1 MSLSSSVSPT
11 LGAVRTTTPR
21 VAGAPTPISSYSN
34 LLGSIRTAGL
44 LERSR
49 VFYYS
54 VFATLVVAL
63 GGAVTGFLLLGPS
76 WFQLIIA
83 GALGIIFT
91 QFAFLGH
98 EASHRQVFTSGK
110 ANDRA
115 GRALA
120 VGVVGM
126 SYSWWMNKHTRHHAN
141 PNMVGKDPDI
151 AIDTFSFIEPDAA
164 SARGLR
170 ALITRHQAALF
181 FPFLAFEGINLH
193 VKSFGH
199 VFGRGKVDGRALE
212 IVLLVLRM
220 AVVVGAIFWVLP
232 LGMAFAFLGV
242 QLAVFGIY
250 MGASFAPNHI
260 GMEIVPE
267 GAKLDFLSKQVLT
280 SRNVKGGWWMS
291 AFMGGLNFQI
301 EHHLFPSMARPH
313 LRQTR
318 RLVREACAR
327 EGIPYTETSLRRAYL
342 IVLTYMR
349 EIGLY
354 SGQLAGFECPMAGQ
368 YRRV

>member
-1 MSLSSSVSPT
+1 MSLTSS

-21 VAGAPTPISSYSN
+21 VAGAPTPTSSYAT
-34 LLGSIRTAGL
+34 LLSAVRGAGL

-63 GGAVTGFLLLGPS
+63 GGAVAGFVLLGNS

-98 EASHRQVFTSGK
+98 EASHRQVFASGK

-115 GRALA
+115 GRVLA
-120 VGVVGM
+120 SGVVGM
-126 SYSWWMNKHTRHHAN
+126 SYSWWMTKHTRHHAN
-141 PNMVGKDPDI
+141 PNTVGKDPDI
-151 AIDTFSFIEPDAA
+151 AVDVVSFLEEDAA
-164 SARGLR
+164 TATGLR
-170 ALITRHQAALF
+170 ALITRHQATLF
-181 FPFLAFEGINLH
+181 FPFLLFEGINLH

-199 VFGRGKVDGRALE
+199 IFGRGKVDNRALE
-212 IVLLVLRM
+212 ITLIMARM
-220 AVVVGAIFWVLP
+220 AIVIGAVFWVLP

-242 QLAVFGIY
+242 QLAVFGVY

-260 GMEIVPE
+260 GMTILPE
-267 GAKLDFLSKQVLT
+267 GSKVDFLSKQVLT
-280 SRNVKGGWWMS
+280 GRNVTGGSWMT
-291 AFMGGLNFQI
+291 ALMGGLNFQI

-313 LRQTR
+313 LRATR
-318 RLVREACAR
+318 KLVRQVCQEQ
-327 EGIPYTETSLRRAYL
+327 GIVYTETSLSRAYV
-342 IVLTYMR
+342 IVLTYLR
-349 EIGLY
+349 DIGLY
-354 SGQLAGFECPMAGQ
+354 SGQLASFDCPAAGQ
-368 YRRV
+368 YRRP

>member
-1 MSLSSSVSPT
+1 MSLTPS
-11 LGAVRTTTPR
+11 LGAIRTTTRRAP
-21 VAGAPTPISSYSN
+21 GAPTPISSYSN
-34 LLGSIRTAGL
+34 LLGAIRAAGL

-49 VFYYS
+49 AFYLS

-63 GGAVTGFLLLGPS
+63 GGAITGFVMLGDS
-76 WFQLIIA
+76 WFQLLIA
-83 GALGIIFT
+83 AALGLIFT

-98 EASHRQVFTSGK
+98 EASHRQVFDSGR

-115 GRALA
+115 GRVLA
-120 VGVVGM
+120 SGVVGM

-141 PNMVGKDPDI
+141 PNMIGKDPDI
-151 AIDTFSFIEPDAA
+151 AIDVISFVEQDAA
-164 SARGLR
+164 SARGIR

-181 FPFLAFEGINLH
+181 FPFLLFEGINLH

-212 IVLLVLRM
+212 IALILARM
-220 AVVVGAIFWVLP
+220 AIVVGAVFWVLP
-232 LGMAFAFLGV
+232 VGMAFAFLGV
-242 QLAVFGIY
+242 QLAVFGVY

-260 GMEIVPE
+260 GMEVVPE

-280 SRNVKGGWWMS
+280 GRNVKGGAWMT

-301 EHHLFPSMARPH
+301 EHHLFPSMSRPH
-313 LRQTR
+313 LRRART
-318 RLVREACAR
+318 LVRETCAR

-342 IVLTYMR
+342 IVLTYLR

-354 SGQLAGFECPMAGQ
+354 SAMATFDCPMVEQ
-368 YRRV
+368 YRRA

>member
-1 MSLSSSVSPT
+1 MSLSSS

-34 LLGSIRTAGL
+34 LLSAIRSAGL

-63 GGAVTGFLLLGPS
+63 GGAITGFLLLGDS

-98 EASHRQVFTSGK
+98 EASHRQVFTSGR

-120 VGVVGM
+120 SGVVGM

-141 PNMVGKDPDI
+141 PNTIGKDPDI
-151 AIDTFSFIEPDAA
+151 AVDVISFVEQDAA

-181 FPFLAFEGINLH
+181 FPFLLFEGINLH

-212 IVLLVLRM
+212 IALIGIRM

-232 LGMAFAFLGV
+232 LGMGFAFLGV
-242 QLAVFGIY
+242 QLAVFGVY

-260 GMEIVPE
+260 GMEVVPE
-267 GAKLDFLSKQVLT
+267 GAKLDYLSKQVLT
-280 SRNVKGGWWMS
+280 GRNVTGGLWMT
-291 AFMGGLNFQI
+291 ALMGGLNFQI

-318 RLVREACAR
+318 KFVREVCAR
-327 EGIPYTETSLRRAYL
+327 EGIPYTETSLRTAYV
-342 IVLTYMR
+342 IVLTYLR

-354 SGQLAGFECPMAGQ
+354 SGLATFDCPMVGQ
-368 YRRV
+368 YRRL

>member
-1 MSLSSSVSPT
+1 MSSDST
-11 LGAVRTTTPR
+11 LGAVRTTTR
-21 VAGAPTPISSYSN
+21 RAADASTPISSYSG
-34 LLGSIRTAGL
+34 LLGAIRAAGL

-63 GGAVTGFLLLGPS
+63 GGAITGFVMLGHS

-83 GALGIIFT
+83 GALGVIFT

-98 EASHRQVFTSGK
+98 EASHRQVFASGR

-120 VGVVGM
+120 SGVVGM
-126 SYSWWMNKHTRHHAN
+126 SYSWWMSKHTRHHAN
-141 PNMVGKDPDI
+141 PNTIGKDPDI
-151 AIDTFSFIEPDAA
+151 AVDVISFVEQDAA

-170 ALITRHQAALF
+170 ALITRHQASLF
-181 FPFLAFEGINLH
+181 FPFLLFEGINLH

-212 IVLLVLRM
+212 IVLILARM
-220 AVVVGAIFWVLP
+220 AIVVGAVFWVLP
-232 LGMAFAFLGV
+232 VGMAFAFLGV
-242 QLAVFGIY
+242 QLAVFGVY

-260 GMEIVPE
+260 GMEVVPE

-280 SRNVKGGWWMS
+280 GRNVTGGVWMT

-313 LRQTR
+313 LRKTR
-318 RLVREACAR
+318 LLVREVCAQ
-327 EGIPYTETSLRRAYL
+327 EGIPYTETSLRRAYA
-342 IVLTYMR
+342 IVLTYLR

-354 SGQLAGFECPMAGQ
+354 SGLASFECPMVGQ
-368 YRRV
+368 YRRS

>member
-1 MSLSSSVSPT
+1 MSTSSS
-11 LGAVRTTTPR
+11 LGVIRATVPR
-21 VAGAPTPISSYSN
+21 VPGAATPISSFSS
-34 LLGSIRTAGL
+34 LLSAVRSAGL

-49 VFYYS
+49 VFYCS

-63 GGAVTGFLLLGPS
+63 GGAITGFMLLGNS
-76 WFQLIIA
+76 WLQLLVA

-110 ANDRA
+110 ANDVA

-141 PNMVGKDPDI
+141 PNMIGRDPDI
-151 AIDTFSFIEPDAA
+151 AVDTFSFVEQDAA
-164 SARGLR
+164 NARGIR
-170 ALITRHQAALF
+170 AWITRHQSALF
-181 FPFLAFEGINLH
+181 FPALVFEGINLH
-193 VKSFGH
+193 VQSFAH

-220 AVVVGAIFWVLP
+220 ALVVGGIFWVLP

-242 QLAVFGIY
+242 QLAVFGVY

-260 GMEIVPE
+260 GMQIVPE
-267 GAKLDFLSKQVLT
+267 GARLDFLSKQVLT
-280 SRNVKGGWWMS
+280 SRNVKGGFWMT
-291 AFMGGLNFQI
+291 ALMGGLNFQI

-313 LRQTR
+313 LRRTR
-318 RLVREACAR
+318 VLVREACAR
-327 EGIPYTETSLRRAYL
+327 EGIPYTETSLRRAYA
-342 IVLTYMR
+342 IVLGYLH
-349 EIGLY
+349 EIGLH
-354 SGQLAGFECPMAGQ
+354 SGQLASFECPMVVQ
-368 YRRV
+368 YRRL

>member
-1 MSLSSSVSPT
+1 MSLSSS

-34 LLGSIRTAGL
+34 LLSAIRSAGL

-63 GGAVTGFLLLGPS
+63 GGAITGFLLLGDS

-98 EASHRQVFTSGK
+98 EASHRQVFTSGR

-120 VGVVGM
+120 SGVVGM

-141 PNMVGKDPDI
+141 PNTIGKDPDI
-151 AIDTFSFIEPDAA
+151 AVDVISFVEQDAA

-181 FPFLAFEGINLH
+181 FPFLLFEGINLH

-212 IVLLVLRM
+212 IALIGIRM

-232 LGMAFAFLGV
+232 LGMGLAFLGV
-242 QLAVFGIY
+242 QLAVFGVY

-260 GMEIVPE
+260 GMEVVPE
-267 GAKLDFLSKQVLT
+267 GAKLDYLSKQVLT
-280 SRNVKGGWWMS
+280 GRNVTGGLWMT
-291 AFMGGLNFQI
+291 ALMGGLNFQI

-318 RLVREACAR
+318 KFVREVCAR
-327 EGIPYTETSLRRAYL
+327 EGIPYTETSLRTAYV
-342 IVLTYMR
+342 IVLTYLR

-354 SGQLAGFECPMAGQ
+354 SGLATFDCPMVGQ
-368 YRRV
+368 YRRL

>member
-1 MSLSSSVSPT
+1 MSLSTS
-11 LGAVRTTTPR
+11 LGAVRTTTR
-21 VAGAPTPISSYSN
+21 RAAGAESPISSYSS
-34 LLGSIRTAGL
+34 LLGAVRSAGL

-63 GGAVTGFLLLGPS
+63 GGAITGFVMLGHS
-76 WFQLIIA
+76 WFQLLIA

-98 EASHRQVFTSGK
+98 EASHRQVFASGR
-110 ANDRA
+110 ANDVA

-120 VGVVGM
+120 SGVVGM

-141 PNMVGKDPDI
+141 PNTIGKDPDL
-151 AIDTFSFIEPDAA
+151 AIDIISFVEQDAA
-164 SARGLR
+164 TARGMR

-181 FPFLAFEGINLH
+181 FPFLLFEGINLH

-199 VFGRGKVDGRALE
+199 VFGPGKVNGRSVEIAL
-212 IVLLVLRM
+212 ILARM
-220 AVVVGAIFWVLP
+220 AIVVGAVFWVLP
-232 LGMAFAFLGV
+232 VGMAFAFLGV
-242 QLAVFGIY
+242 QLAVFGVY

-260 GMEIVPE
+260 GMAVVPE

-280 SRNVKGGWWMS
+280 GRNVKGGFWMT

-318 RLVREACAR
+318 AFVREVCAR
-327 EGIPYTETSLRRAYL
+327 EGIPYTETSLRTAYV
-342 IVLTYMR
+342 IVLSYLR

-354 SGQLAGFECPMAGQ
+354 SGLATFDCPMVAE
-368 YRRV
+368 YRRS

>member
-1 MSLSSSVSPT
+1 MSPSPT
-11 LGAVRTTTPR
+11 LGVVRTTTR
-21 VAGAPTPISSYSN
+21 RAVGAPTPISSYSS
-34 LLGSIRTAGL
+34 LLGDVRSAGL

-54 VFATLVVAL
+54 LFASLLVAL
-63 GGAVTGFLLLGPS
+63 GGAITGFVMLGDS

-98 EASHRQVFTSGK
+98 EASHRQVFASGR

-120 VGVVGM
+120 SGVVGM

-141 PNMVGKDPDI
+141 PNVIGKDPDI
-151 AIDTFSFIEPDAA
+151 AVDIISFVEQDAA

-181 FPFLAFEGINLH
+181 FPFLLFEGINLH

-199 VFGRGKVDGRALE
+199 IFGRGKVDGRALE
-212 IVLLVLRM
+212 IALIAARM
-220 AVVVGAIFWVLP
+220 AIVVGAVFWVLP
-232 LGMAFAFLGV
+232 VGMAFAFLGV
-242 QLAVFGIY
+242 QLAVFGVY

-260 GMEIVPE
+260 GMAVVPE

-280 SRNVKGGWWMS
+280 GRNVAGGFWMT
-291 AFMGGLNFQI
+291 AFLGGLNFQI

-318 RLVREACAR
+318 KYVREACAR
-327 EGIPYTETSLRRAYL
+327 EGIPYTETSLRRAYV
-342 IVLTYMR
+342 IVLSYLR

-354 SGQLAGFECPMAGQ
+354 SGLATFDCPMVAQ

>member
-1 MSLSSSVSPT
+1 
-11 LGAVRTTTPR
+11 LGA
-21 VAGAPTPISSYSN
+21 
-34 LLGSIRTAGL
+34 IRAAGL

-49 VFYYS
+49 VFYLS

-63 GGAVTGFLLLGPS
+63 GGAITGFVMLGDS
-76 WFQLIIA
+76 WFQLFIA
-83 GALGIIFT
+83 AALGIIFT

-98 EASHRQVFTSGK
+98 EASHRQVFDSGR

-120 VGVVGM
+120 SGVVGM
-126 SYSWWMNKHTRHHAN
+126 SYSWWMNKHTRHHGN
-141 PNMVGKDPDI
+141 PNTIGKDPDI
-151 AIDTFSFIEPDAA
+151 AIDVISFVEQDAA
-164 SARGLR
+164 SARGIR
-170 ALITRHQAALF
+170 ALITRHQASLF
-181 FPFLAFEGINLH
+181 FPFLLFEGINLH

-212 IVLLVLRM
+212 IALIGARM
-220 AVVVGAIFWVLP
+220 AIVVGAVFWVLP
-232 LGMAFAFLGV
+232 VGMAFAFLAV
-242 QLAVFGIY
+242 QLAVFGVY

-260 GMEIVPE
+260 GMEIVPA

-280 SRNVKGGWWMS
+280 GRNVRGGFWMT

-301 EHHLFPSMARPH
+301 EHHLFPSMSRPH
-313 LRQTR
+313 LRR
-318 RLVREACAR
+318 ARALVRETCAR

-342 IVLTYMR
+342 IVLTYLR

-354 SGQLAGFECPMAGQ
+354 SAMATFDCPMVEQ
-368 YRRV
+368 YRRA

>member
-1 MSLSSSVSPT
+1 MSLSSS

-34 LLGSIRTAGL
+34 LLGAIRSAGL

-49 VFYYS
+49 VFYFS

-63 GGAVTGFLLLGPS
+63 GGAITGFLLLGNS

-83 GALGIIFT
+83 GVLGIIFT

-98 EASHRQVFTSGK
+98 EASHRQVFASGR

-115 GRALA
+115 GRVLA
-120 VGVVGM
+120 SGVVGM

-141 PNMVGKDPDI
+141 PNTIGKDPDI
-151 AIDTFSFIEPDAA
+151 AIDVISFVEQDAA

-181 FPFLAFEGINLH
+181 FPFLIFEGINLH

-212 IVLLVLRM
+212 IALIGVRM
-220 AVVVGAIFWVLP
+220 AIVVGAVFWVLP
-232 LGMAFAFLGV
+232 VGMAFAFLGV
-242 QLAVFGIY
+242 QLAVFGVY

-260 GMEIVPE
+260 GMEVVPE
-267 GAKLDFLSKQVLT
+267 GAKLDYLSKQVLT
-280 SRNVKGGWWMS
+280 GRNVTGGLWMT
-291 AFMGGLNFQI
+291 ALMGGLNFQI

-318 RLVREACAR
+318 KYVREVCAR
-327 EGIPYTETSLRRAYL
+327 EGIPYTETSLRTAYV
-342 IVLTYMR
+342 IVLTYLR

-354 SGQLAGFECPMAGQ
+354 SGLATFDCPMVGQ
-368 YRRV
+368 YRRL